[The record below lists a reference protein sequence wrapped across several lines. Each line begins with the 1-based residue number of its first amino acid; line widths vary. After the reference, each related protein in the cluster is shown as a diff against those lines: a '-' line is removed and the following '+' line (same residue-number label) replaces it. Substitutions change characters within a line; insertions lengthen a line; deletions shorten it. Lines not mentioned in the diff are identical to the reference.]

1 MTNLLRFVQVF
12 ALGTWVGSI
21 LYFAIVVAQS
31 VFSVLGIND
40 QAGAII
46 GHSLAGLHHMG
57 LVASIV
63 FLAASAILARSLR
76 GLAEPASI
84 LVILMLLMAGASQH
98 MVMPRMD
105 ALRQQ
110 MGSVVSTPRSNP
122 LRMEF
127 DRLHGISVDLEMAT
141 LLAGIVALFLTARK
155 ESVQA

>member
-1 MTNLLRFVQVF
+1 MTNILRFVQVF

-46 GHSLAGLHHMG
+46 GRSLAGLHHMG

-63 FLAASAILARSLR
+63 FLAAVVLLARSAR
-76 GLAEPASI
+76 GLAKPSSI

-98 MVMPRMD
+98 IVMPRMD
-105 ALRQQ
+105 SLRQQ
-110 MGSVVSTPRSNP
+110 MGSVVSTPQTNP
-122 LRMEF
+122 LRIEF
-127 DRLHGISVDLEMAT
+127 DRLHGVSVDLEMGT
-141 LLAGIVALFLTARK
+141 LVAGLAALFLTTRK
-155 ESVQA
+155 ENV